1 MIGVVPWSS
10 RFTPEPGKD
19 FFFWEAGMRTE
30 PVELTT
36 MTMVTDHMGR
46 VLVQDRVNPAWPGVA
61 FPGGHVE
68 PGESFVEAAARE
80 ILEET
85 GLVIH
90 DPILCGLK
98 QWTRDGRRYIVLFFK
113 ATQFDGELRD
123 SEEGR
128 VWWLPRADLPQQN
141 LASHMME
148 MTEVFETDTLSEFYS
163 YVDQDGTRQYKLL

>member
-1 MIGVVPWSS
+1 MVPWSN
-10 RFTPEPGKD
+10 RFTPEPGKG
-19 FFFWEAGMRTE
+19 FFFLEAIMRTE

-36 MTMVTDHMGR
+36 MTMVTDRGNR
-46 VLVQDRVNPAWPGVA
+46 ILVQDRIDPSWPGVT

-80 ILEET
+80 VLEET
-85 GLVIH
+85 GLIIH

-98 QWTRDGRRYIVLFFK
+98 QWTRDGRRYVVLLFK
-113 ATQFDGELRD
+113 ATQFEGELHD

-128 VWWLPRADLPQQN
+128 VWWLPRAELLQQN

-148 MTEVFETDTLSEFYS
+148 MVKVFETDTLSELYS
-163 YVDQDGTRQYKLL
+163 YTDQDGTRQYKLL

>member
-1 MIGVVPWSS
+1 
-10 RFTPEPGKD
+10 
-19 FFFWEAGMRTE
+19 MRTE

-36 MTMVTDHMGR
+36 MTMVTDR
-46 VLVQDRVNPAWPGVA
+46 ENRILVQDRIDPSWPGVT

-80 ILEET
+80 VLEET
-85 GLVIH
+85 GLIIH

-98 QWTRDGRRYIVLFFK
+98 QWTRDGRRYIVLLFR
-113 ATQFDGELRD
+113 ATQFEGELHD

-128 VWWLPRADLPQQN
+128 VWWLPRAELPQQT

-148 MTEVFETDTLSEFYS
+148 MVKVFETDTLSEFYS
-163 YVDQDGTRQYKLL
+163 YTDQDGIRRRKLL